1 MASLSHKAN
10 QRKNPA
16 PRLSWTIYEFC
27 SAVGISRSTYE
38 KLKRQGRQPREMK
51 IGKAVRISQS
61 AAEQWVRA
69 LEAANRSDAAA
80 A

>member
-51 IGKAVRISQS
+51 ICKAVRISQAS
-61 AAEQWVRA
+61 AEEWVRS
-69 LEAANRSDAAA
+69 LEAANRLDAVAA
-80 A
+80 